1 MMRTQR
7 LPLLLIA
14 TAGLLIAC
22 TKPAGDAAKPAA
34 DATAAK
40 AADVATVNGKAIT
53 AETFN
58 VFLQAVTGKPAAE
71 ATAEQKS
78 QMLDQL
84 INMTLAAQ
92 AAEKEGLQNNPDV
105 KARTSLLTTQI
116 LAEAATEKYI
126 KSHPVSE
133 TEVKAEYDAQVAH
146 MPMEY
151 KARHILV
158 DTKEKAEAI
167 IKELDEAAAKK
178 QDVVALFGKLAAA
191 DSKDPSGKN
200 GGELG
205 WFNPQS
211 MVKPFADAVAALKK
225 GEFTQQPVQTQYGWH
240 VILLE
245 DTRAPAVPGFDE
257 VKTQVEQLTQRK
269 KLQAYLDELR
279 KTAKIQKTN

>member
-14 TAGLLIAC
+14 AAGLLAAC

-34 DATAAK
+34 DAPAAK
-40 AADVATVNGKAIT
+40 AVDVATVNGKGISS
-53 AETFN
+53 ETFN

-71 ATAEQKS
+71 APAEQKA

-92 AAEKEGLQNNPDV
+92 AAEKDGLQNGADI
-105 KARTSLLTTQI
+105 KARLSLLTTQV
-116 LAEAATEKYI
+116 LAEAATEKYM

-133 TEVKAEYDAQVAH
+133 TEVKAEYDTQVAH

-158 DTKEKAEAI
+158 DSKEKAEGI
-167 IKELDEAAAKK
+167 IKELAAGA
-178 QDVVALFGKLAAA
+178 DFAKLAAR
-191 DSKDPSGKN
+191 DSKDPSGKS
-200 GGELG
+200 GGDLG

-225 GEFTQQPVQTQYGWH
+225 GETTQQPVQTQYGWH
-240 VILLE
+240 VIQLE
-245 DTRAPAVPGFDE
+245 DTRTPTVPAFED
-257 VKTQVEQLTQRK
+257 VKPQVEQLTQRK